1 MFKWKKNISEIHCL
15 EERNR
20 LMSEELRRLRS
31 MLLDAPRDCTP
42 GGWCATC
49 KYGHKENDPD
59 YTITTYK
66 CKRSKCEH
74 YEAVEEVR
82 G

>member
-1 MFKWKKNISEIHCL
+1 
-15 EERNR
+15 
-20 LMSEELRRLRS
+20 